1 VQRDRLDQTL
11 TGWIAVTATVSALL
25 SEAALAVTG
34 AESAP
39 GAGFTVSQQAAA
51 QRSTPAARQ
60 GTPISTN
67 RPATSPA
74 NAANGASSSRLDG
87 ATRQRTRATIDADKT
102 DAFAGD
108 SLATVAVL
116 LATERGLDL
125 AKTLA
130 EIKRLNPRTAAE
142 FGDDR
147 PFASE
152 KKIFINSAWFTVKS
166 SLHDASTAAVKPNE
180 TPAHGVVA
188 SNAVVATEPILP
200 PVPKRAPDAAVTTSS
215 AKAAFSMPL
224 ESVGA
229 ADVQVQSLNRVQAEQ
244 ERLRAMMAG
253 RPAAYV
259 DRVMDPSTL
268 PAQTDANADK
278 LDLSDAGLRTYFVET
293 RMGFADSATT
303 NQGSARA
310 AEFGVRS
317 EYRHETL
324 NYGELVAQLD
334 ARTRA
339 GDQVGVGSISSAT
352 LKTSERVTLRD
363 IGLPITSN
371 LFTDIALGDIGS
383 EVTDAL
389 GRSYR
394 LSLGSSTVRGIS
406 TQVFSK
412 AMDLRF
418 GVGLRG
424 LPIGTPYPG
433 FERSEG
439 MLGWLGY
446 SHRFGSNY
454 FAGVQLGE
462 AKKIPAQLG
471 QGATIDSV
479 SSVAVSAGRSYGLA
493 GDSDYK
499 ARVTLLASRT
509 SSAPAEQNLN
519 AKGIFLE
526 GGLIFRGYRNE
537 FGIYSSDPN
546 LYFGDSPLTADS
558 RGAYWRVDRDRAR
571 WKWGASVDYE
581 QQNPTHA
588 AGRLAVNRYGL
599 STNAIYRIDR
609 NSSAGANMNIS
620 ETRYPDVAAAVL
632 NATGSG
638 TSTYSASAFYQTR
651 FDDWGRSRFTLSA
664 RRNQVI
670 VTNGLPATGEQI
682 DWEHDWITGKY
693 ETMKPEFT
701 TTLGVARDHS
711 ASGQTELSPTAA
723 LLLRYWPSADCTVGG
738 NLRYSSRSGNL
749 STSRG
754 LSGTL
759 NSEYILSANW
769 RVGFAASINE
779 ANIQINTL
787 GTFGT
792 PTVNGPIINRS
803 SDKSAYI
810 YIRFEGSR
818 GSPYQTLGLK
828 GLGSAGAGNIRGIVY
843 FDANRDGEQQ
853 ADERGAPGVEVS
865 LDGRYRT
872 ITNAEG
878 RFEFPVVAT
887 GDHRLTLKLETV
899 PLPWGVALE
908 SGLTIEVP
916 LRGTVEA
923 RIPVVRT
930 GD

>member
-1 VQRDRLDQTL
+1 M
-11 TGWIAVTATVSALL
+11 SAI
-25 SEAALAVTG
+25 AALPAGAQAIAAVKPTL
-34 AESAP
+34 
-39 GAGFTVSQQAAA
+39 QAVA
-51 QRSTPAARQ
+51 
-60 GTPISTN
+60 N
-67 RPATSPA
+67 RANPQLINALGNDTLASVATWVA
-74 NAANGASSSRLDG
+74 
-87 ATRQRTRATIDADKT
+87 ATRELSPSA
-102 DAFAGD
+102 
-108 SLATVAVL
+108 
-116 LATERGLDL
+116 
-125 AKTLA
+125 TLA
-130 EIKRLNPRTAAE
+130 EIKRLNPRTAADFADDQA
-142 FGDDR
+142 FGAER
-147 PFASE
+147 S
-152 KKIFINSAWFTVKS
+152 IFINSNFFLRNASGVKPTATAVSAPVNTKSPHTVEGKRRLS
-166 SLHDASTAAVKPNE
+166 ASDTAASASQQPMAVLASDDSLDLAGSARLSNAATDSVSAAAPQPTPTPAPTPLAGAASAST
-180 TPAHGVVA
+180 
-188 SNAVVATEPILP
+188 
-200 PVPKRAPDAAVTTSS
+200 DAASQPAVSS
-215 AKAAFSMPL
+215 
-224 ESVGA
+224 
-229 ADVQVQSLNRVQAEQ
+229 VQSLNRVQAEQ
-244 ERLRAMMAG
+244 ERLRALMAG
-253 RPAAYV
+253 RPPAYV
-259 DRVMDPSTL
+259 DKVMDPSTL
-268 PAQTDANADK
+268 PAQADANPDK

-293 RMGFADSATT
+293 RLGFADSATT

-317 EYRHETL
+317 EYRYETL
-324 NYGELVAQLD
+324 NYGELVAQID
-334 ARTRA
+334 ARTRT

-371 LFTDIALGDIGS
+371 LFADVALGDIAS

-406 TQVFSK
+406 SQIFSREI
-412 AMDLRF
+412 DLRF

-462 AKKIPAQLG
+462 AKKIPAQFG
-471 QGATIDSV
+471 QGATIDSA

-493 GDSDYK
+493 DDGDYK

-509 SSAPAEQNLN
+509 SSAPVDQNLN

-526 GGLIFRGYRNE
+526 GGLILRGYRNE

-546 LYFGDSPLTADS
+546 LYFGDAPLTGDS

-599 STNAIYRIDR
+599 SGNVIYRIDR
-609 NSSAGANMNIS
+609 NSSAGGNVNIS
-620 ETRYPDVAAAVL
+620 ETRYPDAVAAAV

-651 FDDWGRSRFTLSA
+651 FDDWGRSRFTVSA

-670 VTNGLPATGEQI
+670 VANGLPASGEQV

-723 LLLRYWPSADCTVGG
+723 LLMRYWPSADWTVGG

-754 LSGTL
+754 LSGTI
-759 NSEYILSANW
+759 NSEYILNSNW

-779 ANIQINTL
+779 ANIQINTQ
-787 GTFGT
+787 GNFGA
-792 PTVNGPIINRS
+792 PTVTGPIINRS

-828 GLGSAGAGNIRGIVY
+828 GIGSAGAGNIRGIVY

-899 PLPWGVALE
+899 PLPWGAALE
-908 SGLTIEVP
+908 SGLTIQVP

>member
-1 VQRDRLDQTL
+1 LLPNSHVSANSRWIAASAAVSAIAALPAGAQSLEAMRPTAQGAANQANQQAINALSNDTLASVAAWVAATRGLSLSATL
-11 TGWIAVTATVSALL
+11 T
-25 SEAALAVTG
+25 
-34 AESAP
+34 
-39 GAGFTVSQQAAA
+39 
-51 QRSTPAARQ
+51 
-60 GTPISTN
+60 
-67 RPATSPA
+67 
-74 NAANGASSSRLDG
+74 
-87 ATRQRTRATIDADKT
+87 
-102 DAFAGD
+102 
-108 SLATVAVL
+108 
-116 LATERGLDL
+116 
-125 AKTLA
+125 
-130 EIKRLNPRTAAE
+130 EIKRLNPRTAATFADDQA
-142 FGDDR
+142 FG
-147 PFASE
+147 AEHS
-152 KKIFINSAWFTVKS
+152 IFINSNLFLRTAGALKPSVAIANAPTGSKS
-166 SLHDASTAAVKPNE
+166 LSITMDRNRSSVSYTAAMAMPQPMALRASVDSLDL
-180 TPAHGVVA
+180 ASSVA
-188 SNAVVATEPILP
+188 PSQIAMAS
-200 PVPKRAPDAAVTTSS
+200 DAAADSKPLPTPVT
-215 AKAAFSMPL
+215 
-224 ESVGA
+224 GA
-229 ADVQVQSLNRVQAEQ
+229 AIAPVSASAGTASQPAVSSVQSLTRLQAEQ
-244 ERLRAMMAG
+244 ERLRALQLG
-253 RPAAYV
+253 RPPAYV
-259 DRVMDPSTL
+259 DKVMDPSTL
-268 PAQTDANADK
+268 PAQADSSADK
-278 LDLSDAGLRTYFVET
+278 LDLTDAGLRTYFVET

-317 EYRHETL
+317 EYRYETL
-324 NYGELVAQLD
+324 NYGELVAQVD

-371 LFTDIALGDIGS
+371 VFADIALGDIGS

-394 LSLGSSTVRGIS
+394 LSLGSSSVRGIS
-406 TQVFSK
+406 TQIFSR

-424 LPIGTPYPG
+424 LPIGSPYPG

-462 AKKIPAQLG
+462 AKKIPAQFG
-471 QGATIDSV
+471 QGATLDSA

-493 GDSDYK
+493 DDGDYK

-509 SSAPAEQNLN
+509 STAPAEQNLN

-526 GGLIFRGYRNE
+526 GGLILRGYRNE

-546 LYFGDSPLTADS
+546 LYFGDAPLTGDS

-599 STNAIYRIDR
+599 SGNVIYRIDR
-609 NSSAGANMNIS
+609 NSSAGGNINIS
-620 ETRYPDVAAAVL
+620 ETRYPDVVASAL

-651 FDDWGRSRFTLSA
+651 FDDWGRSRFTVSA

-670 VTNGLPATGEQI
+670 VANGLPATGEQI

-723 LLLRYWPSADCTVGG
+723 LLLRYWPSADWTVGG

-759 NSEYILSANW
+759 NSEYILNSNW

-779 ANIQINTL
+779 ANIQINTQ
-787 GTFGT
+787 GNFGAPSVT
-792 PTVNGPIINRS
+792 GPIINRS

-828 GLGSAGAGNIRGIVY
+828 GVGSAGAGNIRGIVY

-899 PLPWGVALE
+899 PLPWGAASE
-908 SGLTIEVP
+908 SGLKIEVP

>member
-1 VQRDRLDQTL
+1 LLPNSHVSANSRWIAASAAVSAIAALPAGAQSLEAMRPTAQGAANQANQQAINALSNDTLASVAAWVAATRGLSLSATL
-11 TGWIAVTATVSALL
+11 T
-25 SEAALAVTG
+25 
-34 AESAP
+34 
-39 GAGFTVSQQAAA
+39 
-51 QRSTPAARQ
+51 
-60 GTPISTN
+60 
-67 RPATSPA
+67 
-74 NAANGASSSRLDG
+74 
-87 ATRQRTRATIDADKT
+87 
-102 DAFAGD
+102 
-108 SLATVAVL
+108 
-116 LATERGLDL
+116 
-125 AKTLA
+125 
-130 EIKRLNPRTAAE
+130 EIKRLNPRTAATFADDQA
-142 FGDDR
+142 FG
-147 PFASE
+147 AEHS
-152 KKIFINSAWFTVKS
+152 IFINSNLFLRTAGALKPSVAIANAPTGSKS
-166 SLHDASTAAVKPNE
+166 LSITMDRNRSSVSYTAAMAMPQPMALRASVDSLDL
-180 TPAHGVVA
+180 ASSVA
-188 SNAVVATEPILP
+188 PSQIAMAS
-200 PVPKRAPDAAVTTSS
+200 DAAADSKPLPTPVT
-215 AKAAFSMPL
+215 
-224 ESVGA
+224 GA
-229 ADVQVQSLNRVQAEQ
+229 AIAPVSASAGTASQPAVSSVQSLTRLQAEQ
-244 ERLRAMMAG
+244 ERLRALQLG
-253 RPAAYV
+253 RPPAYV
-259 DRVMDPSTL
+259 DKVMDPSTL
-268 PAQTDANADK
+268 PAQADSSADK
-278 LDLSDAGLRTYFVET
+278 LDLTDAGLRTYFVET

-317 EYRHETL
+317 EYRYETL
-324 NYGELVAQLD
+324 NYGELVAQVD

-371 LFTDIALGDIGS
+371 VFADIALGDIGS

-394 LSLGSSTVRGIS
+394 LSLGSSSVRGIS
-406 TQVFSK
+406 TQIFSR

-424 LPIGTPYPG
+424 LPIGSPYPG

-462 AKKIPAQLG
+462 AKKIPAQFG
-471 QGATIDSV
+471 QGATLDSA

-493 GDSDYK
+493 DDGDYK

-509 SSAPAEQNLN
+509 STALAEQNLN

-526 GGLIFRGYRNE
+526 GGLILRGYRNE

-546 LYFGDSPLTADS
+546 LYFGDAPLTGDS

-599 STNAIYRIDR
+599 SGNAIYRIDR
-609 NSSAGANMNIS
+609 NSSTGGNVNLS
-620 ETRYPDVAAAVL
+620 ETRYPDVTAAAL
-632 NATGSG
+632 ISTGSG

-651 FDDWGRSRFTLSA
+651 FDDWGRSRFTVSA

-670 VTNGLPATGEQI
+670 VANGLPASGEQI

-723 LLLRYWPSADCTVGG
+723 LLLRYWPSADWTVGG

-754 LSGTL
+754 LSGTI
-759 NSEYILSANW
+759 NSEYILNSNW

-779 ANIQINTL
+779 ANIQINTQ
-787 GTFGT
+787 GNFGAPSVT
-792 PTVNGPIINRS
+792 GPIINRS

-828 GLGSAGAGNIRGIVY
+828 GVGSAGAGNIRGIVY

-899 PLPWGVALE
+899 PLPWGAASE
-908 SGLTIEVP
+908 SGLKIEVP

>member
-1 VQRDRLDQTL
+1 LLPNSHVSANSRWIAASAAVSAIAALPAGAQSLEAMRPTAQGAANQANQQAINALSNDTLASVAAWVAATRGLSLSATL
-11 TGWIAVTATVSALL
+11 T
-25 SEAALAVTG
+25 
-34 AESAP
+34 
-39 GAGFTVSQQAAA
+39 
-51 QRSTPAARQ
+51 
-60 GTPISTN
+60 
-67 RPATSPA
+67 
-74 NAANGASSSRLDG
+74 
-87 ATRQRTRATIDADKT
+87 
-102 DAFAGD
+102 
-108 SLATVAVL
+108 
-116 LATERGLDL
+116 
-125 AKTLA
+125 
-130 EIKRLNPRTAAE
+130 EIKRLNPRTAATFADDQA
-142 FGDDR
+142 FG
-147 PFASE
+147 AEHS
-152 KKIFINSAWFTVKS
+152 IFINSNLFLRTAGALKPSVAIANAPTGSKS
-166 SLHDASTAAVKPNE
+166 LSITMDRNRSSVSYTAAMAMPQPMALRASVDSLDL
-180 TPAHGVVA
+180 ASSVA
-188 SNAVVATEPILP
+188 PSQIAMAS
-200 PVPKRAPDAAVTTSS
+200 DAAADSKPLPTPVT
-215 AKAAFSMPL
+215 
-224 ESVGA
+224 GA
-229 ADVQVQSLNRVQAEQ
+229 AIAPVSASAGTASQPAVSSVQSLTRLQAEQ
-244 ERLRAMMAG
+244 ERLRALQLG
-253 RPAAYV
+253 RPPAYV
-259 DRVMDPSTL
+259 DKVMDPSTL
-268 PAQTDANADK
+268 PAQADSSADK
-278 LDLSDAGLRTYFVET
+278 LDLTDAGLRTYFVET

-317 EYRHETL
+317 EYRYETL
-324 NYGELVAQLD
+324 NYGELVAQVD

-371 LFTDIALGDIGS
+371 VFADIALGDIGS

-394 LSLGSSTVRGIS
+394 LSLGSSSVRGIS
-406 TQVFSK
+406 TQIFSR

-424 LPIGTPYPG
+424 LPIGSPYPG

-462 AKKIPAQLG
+462 AKKIPAQFG
-471 QGATIDSV
+471 QGATLDSA

-493 GDSDYK
+493 DDGDYK

-509 SSAPAEQNLN
+509 STAPAEQNLN

-526 GGLIFRGYRNE
+526 GGLILRGYRNE

-546 LYFGDSPLTADS
+546 LYFGDAPLTGDS

-599 STNAIYRIDR
+599 SGNAIYRIDR
-609 NSSAGANMNIS
+609 NSSTGGNVNLS
-620 ETRYPDVAAAVL
+620 ETRYPDVTAAAL
-632 NATGSG
+632 ISTGSG

-651 FDDWGRSRFTLSA
+651 FDDWGRSRFTVSA

-670 VTNGLPATGEQI
+670 VANGLPASGEQI

-723 LLLRYWPSADCTVGG
+723 LLLRYWPSADWTVGG

-754 LSGTL
+754 LSGTI
-759 NSEYILSANW
+759 NSEYILNSNW

-779 ANIQINTL
+779 ANIQINTQ
-787 GTFGT
+787 GNFGAPSVT
-792 PTVNGPIINRS
+792 GPIINRS

-828 GLGSAGAGNIRGIVY
+828 GVGSAGAGNIRGIVY

-899 PLPWGVALE
+899 PLPWGAASE
-908 SGLTIEVP
+908 SGLKIEVP